1 MTRKGFGYCV
11 ATDTYRQL
19 EARDQKPS
27 KFQGTYTAV
36 TTNLH

>member
-19 EARDQKPS
+19 EAKGSEAS
-27 KFQGTYTAV
+27 KFSR
-36 TTNLH
+36 NLYVK